1 MTKKRARKFRALFFC
16 ALSCALSEFTP
27 FLNVFPQAKFSCRF
41 RFSVAAHDL
50 PSNAVLSKKL
60 KAESLFCQ
68 KCAQIIPYLTFEEL
82 KPSNKKLR
90 ARMIRIVCEI
100 VRCTESEAEALL
112 NAEGW
117 SIRRVADRFDRK

>member
-1 MTKKRARKFRALFFC
+1 MKGRVTIPTNVGYEKETKEIASKWGADAVTGPTRMKAG
-16 ALSCALSEFTP
+16 S
-27 FLNVFPQAKFSCRF
+27 
-41 RFSVAAHDL
+41 AHK
-50 PSNAVLSKKL
+50 AVLNMLSTAVMIRTGKVYENL
-60 KAESLFCQ
+60 M
-68 KCAQIIPYLTFEEL
+68 INL